1 MNYERQGKG
10 DRGCQKNHPTG
21 NNISTQFQ
29 NQKSP
34 ILYLYQPTTLLSFP
48 PGQAKHKSS
57 TSAEEIARKKP
68 PVQGRNEPDTYLSQL
83 SPQYSGNHIGKPNQ
97 QPMLTNKPISQILPC
112 WLSSLHRFVWISL
125 TVINHRHP
133 QPRTKD

>member
-34 ILYLYQPTTLLSFP
+34 PPSTINQPNHSLSQ
-48 PGQAKHKSS
+48 PGQAKYQSS
-57 TSAEEIARKKP
+57 TSAEEAVNTKP
-68 PVQGRNEPDTYLSQL
+68 TVQGSNEPDTHLSQFSL
-83 SPQYSGNHIGKPNQ
+83 QYSGNHISKPNQ
-97 QPMLTNKPISQILPC
+97 HPMPANKPISPILPC
-112 WLSSLHRFVWISL
+112 WLSSLHRFVWIPL
-125 TVINHRHP
+125 TVTNHRNH

>member
-21 NNISTQFQ
+21 NNIDTLFQ

-34 ILYLYQPTTLLSFP
+34 PPSTTNQPNHCLSQP
-48 PGQAKHKSS
+48 VQAKYKSS

-68 PVQGRNEPDTYLSQL
+68 QVQGSNEPDTYLSQF
-83 SPQYSGNHIGKPNQ
+83 SPQYSGHHICKPNH
-97 QPMLTNKPISQILPC
+97 QPMPANKPISPILPH
-112 WLSSLHRFVWISL
+112 WLSSLHRFVWILL
-125 TVINHRHP
+125 TVTNHRHP
-133 QPRTKD
+133 KPRTKD